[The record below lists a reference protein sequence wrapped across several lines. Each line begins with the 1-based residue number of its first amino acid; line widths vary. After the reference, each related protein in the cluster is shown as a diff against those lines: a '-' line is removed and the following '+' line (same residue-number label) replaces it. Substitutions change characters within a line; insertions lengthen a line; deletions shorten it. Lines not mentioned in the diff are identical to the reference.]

1 MNGVFLPHFRVRQV
15 VTSVNVWDGQYQ
27 DFFRRVS
34 DTQIPARFSPYWQLI
49 SRSQIYDAY
58 APQAGMQVCQWQC

>member
-1 MNGVFLPHFRVRQV
+1 
-15 VTSVNVWDGQYQ
+15 VNVWDGQYQ